1 MASVWP
7 LGPLGRGFPWRGGDS
22 SRGFLSRLDAVP
34 GLHLGGLF
42 ITLVSGI
49 IMVFVGAFLIGEAA
63 DLHIGMDATE

>member
-1 MASVWP
+1 MLFLDYTWA
-7 LGPLGRGFPWRGGDS
+7 GF
-22 SRGFLSRLDAVP
+22 
-34 GLHLGGLF
+34 F